1 MKTQIIKFKN
11 GATLSYKR
19 RKIFNVTS
27 LCAGFYAGHNYNG
40 GQWGLPH
47 LLEHMMMK
55 QTKNRSQEQVIEDKT
70 KITFLNAFTSHDFLM
85 VNFTESNRRAD
96 KCFEFASD
104 CLFNT
109 AFDEE
114 RFKNEKKV
122 VLEEKKQKQ
131 SESTH
136 DFDFQ
141 SYMYIHE
148 HKELDPDFIF
158 GTKEMLD
165 SYTIEDLEN
174 FRKKNFVADKFILT
188 ICTSLSKRKVLKL
201 VKKYF
206 IDNLPLQ
213 ESPSEIL
220 PPLSDNIEID
230 QSIKTYQ
237 TQDND
242 YKVRVYFSFDS
253 EIDEFRTNPCM
264 RFISRPFRSI
274 SKMFYQ
280 EARRLGLIYSGY
292 VIPDYSSLTTK
303 NAMLVHFST
312 SKYEN
317 ISKIFDLL
325 NQTIVSL
332 KNGSFSQEYLDQ
344 CKENA
349 INDLDNEKYSKYSET
364 CSLNLYTYLER
375 GKVSFPRKKTKIK
388 AIEKVTLVDI
398 NNCINRVFDKNNKL
412 NIFMQGNFEGLN
424 VPTIEEYK
432 EQIYKSIE

>member
-11 GATLSYKR
+11 GATLIYKR
-19 RKIFNVTS
+19 RKAFNVTS
-27 LCAGFYAGHNYNG
+27 LRAGFHAGHNYNN

-55 QTKNRSQEQVIEDKT
+55 QTKNRSQEKVIEDKT
-70 KITFLNAFTSHDFLM
+70 KITFLNAFTSHNFLM
-85 VNFTESNRRAD
+85 VDFTESNRRAE
-96 KCFEFASD
+96 KCFEFSSD

-109 AFDEE
+109 IFDEE

-122 VLEEKKQKQ
+122 ILEEKKQKQ
-131 SESTH
+131 SEAKY

-141 SYMYIHE
+141 CYLYIHE
-148 HKELDPDFIF
+148 HKELDPDFIY

-174 FRKKNFVADKFILT
+174 FKKKNFVADKFVVS
-188 ICTSLSKRKVLKL
+188 ICTSLPKRKVIKL

-206 IDNLPLQ
+206 IDNLALQ

-220 PPLSDNIEID
+220 PPLSDDIAID
-230 QSIKTYQ
+230 QGIRTYQ

-242 YKVRVYFSFDS
+242 YKVRAYFSFDS
-253 EIDEFRTNPCM
+253 KIDEFRTNPCM
-264 RFISRPFRSI
+264 RFISRPFRST

-292 VIPDYSSLTTK
+292 VIPDYSSLATK
-303 NAMLVHFST
+303 NAITVHFST
-312 SKYEN
+312 SKYDN
-317 ISKIFDLL
+317 ISKLFDLL

-349 INDLDNEKYSKYSET
+349 INDLDNEKYSNYADT
-364 CSLNLYTYLER
+364 CALNLYTYTER
-375 GKVSFPRKKTKIK
+375 GKVSFPNKKTKIK
-388 AIEKVTLVDI
+388 SIEKVTLDDI
-398 NNCINRVFDKNNKL
+398 NNCINRVFDKKNKL
-412 NIFMQGNFEGLN
+412 NIFIQGNFEDKS

>member
-11 GATLSYKR
+11 GATLIYKR

-27 LCAGFYAGHNYNG
+27 LRAGFYAGHNYNG

-55 QTKNRSQEQVIEDKT
+55 QTNNRSQEQVIEDKT

-85 VNFTESNRRAD
+85 INFTESNRRAD

-131 SESTH
+131 SEATH

-174 FRKKNFVADKFILT
+174 FRKKNFVADKFILA

-206 IDNLPLQ
+206 IDNLALQ

-292 VIPDYSSLTTK
+292 VIPDYSSLATK